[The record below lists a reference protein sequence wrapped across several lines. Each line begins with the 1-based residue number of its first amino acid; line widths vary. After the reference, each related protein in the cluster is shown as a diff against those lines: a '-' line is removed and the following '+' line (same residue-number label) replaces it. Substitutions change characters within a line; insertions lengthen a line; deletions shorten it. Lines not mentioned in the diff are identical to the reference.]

1 MKIKNDYGENLRKN
15 LALFISQKSKN
26 KEEFAKLMGVNS
38 GMISNWLTGR
48 QEPSFRNICKLLEIL
63 DCTFEELIQD

>member
-1 MKIKNDYGENLRKN
+1 MKTKNDYGENLRKN
-15 LALFISQKSKN
+15 LELYISQRSNN

-38 GMISNWLTGR
+38 GIISNWLSGR
-48 QEPSFRNICKLLEIL
+48 QEPSFRNICKLLEVL

>member
-26 KEEFAKLMGVNS
+26 KEEFAKLMGLNS

-48 QEPSFRNICKLLEIL
+48 QEPSFRNICKLIEIL

>member
-38 GMISNWLTGR
+38 GMIQTG
-48 QEPSFRNICKLLEIL
+48 
-63 DCTFEELIQD
+63 

>member
-48 QEPSFRNICKLLEIL
+48 QEPSFRNICKLIEIL